1 MLEKEI
7 EKKREELKNLKD
19 VKSDLIRSHLKNKEI
34 MKSTLTI
41 QEAYRMYLNGDATR
55 EELLE
60 YAEKRKNLEYVV
72 KNSEW
77 CLEPD
82 PVIERLERELKEL
95 EKQKRSRNRGILIA
109 VSPLAVAALDFL
121 LRFLERHGAEVSST
135 VYEMLFVVGMFGVLY
150 DMALLISLFTRGK
163 D

>member
-7 EKKREELKNLKD
+7 EKKRKELKNLKD

-60 YAEKRKNLEYVV
+60 YAEKRKNLECAV
-72 KNSEW
+72 KNGEW

-121 LRFLERHGAEVSST
+121 LRFLERHGTEVSST